1 VPERICHDR
10 TRIAP
15 KGDDITD
22 SAADNSTPRYFIQS
36 LDKGLKLLQTFSR
49 ERPAMTLTE
58 LATVLGLP
66 KAGTQ
71 RLVRTLVDLDFLQR
85 LPGKRYGLGVMALDL
100 GHRYLSTLN
109 IPVVAEPFMQE
120 LVQKTQETVNL
131 AIRSGRE
138 VVYVARIAAAP
149 RIVSVNLEVGS
160 RLPVHATALGK
171 ALLIDM
177 TRDELALLLGAEPWS
192 AYTPHTKTTVATLAE
207 DLSHARQEGIA
218 LNDGE
223 LELGLRS
230 IAAPIRDLSGQIVA
244 ALNVS
249 TNSFRVPME
258 LIRGPMRDALLY
270 TADRISQALG
280 YPGSRTQA

>member
-1 VPERICHDR
+1 
-10 TRIAP
+10 
-15 KGDDITD
+15 
-22 SAADNSTPRYFIQS
+22 
-36 LDKGLKLLQTFSR
+36 
-49 ERPAMTLTE
+49 MTLTE
-58 LATVLGLP
+58 LATALGLP

-120 LVQKTQETVNL
+120 LVKQTQETVNL

-138 VVYVARIAAAP
+138 VVYIARIASAP

-171 ALLIDM
+171 ALLMDM
-177 TRDELALLLGAEPWS
+177 VGDELLLVLGPEPWP
-192 AYTPHTKTTVATLAE
+192 AYTPHTKTTVAALAT
-207 DLSHARQEGIA
+207 DLGQARKEGVAI
-218 LNDGE
+218 NDGE

-230 IAAPIRDLSGQIVA
+230 IAAPVRDLSGEIVA

-249 TNSFRVPME
+249 TNSFRVPLE
-258 LIRGPMRDALLY
+258 LIRGPMRDALLH
-270 TADRISQALG
+270 TARCISRSLG
-280 YPGSRTQA
+280 YSGPTTQE